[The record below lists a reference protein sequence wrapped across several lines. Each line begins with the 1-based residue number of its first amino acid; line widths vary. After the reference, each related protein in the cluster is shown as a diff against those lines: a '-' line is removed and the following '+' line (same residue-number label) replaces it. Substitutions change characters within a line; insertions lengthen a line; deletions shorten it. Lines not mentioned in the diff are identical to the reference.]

1 MRRTDREV
9 TDKNQILEII
19 DGCDA
24 LSLALM
30 DGEYPYVIEMNFGY
44 EESEGGL
51 RIYLHGAKDGKK
63 LDLMRA
69 NDHCAFSMSR
79 KHDLVPGR
87 VECATTFKYESVCG
101 RGRISILEGDEAV
114 HGLTVM
120 SKKYLP
126 DMPNAFSAKHAAA
139 VTVMRI
145 DVESYTGKRREVK

>member
-9 TDKNQILEII
+9 TDKAQILEIM

-44 EESEGGL
+44 EDTNDGL
-51 RIYLHGAKDGKK
+51 KIYLHGAKEGKK
-63 LDLMRA
+63 LDLIRK
-69 NDHCAFSMSR
+69 DGHCAFSMSR

-101 RGRISILEGDEAV
+101 RGNISIVEGDEAV
-114 HGLTVM
+114 HGLTVF

-126 DMPNAFSAKHAAA
+126 DMPNAFSSKHTAA